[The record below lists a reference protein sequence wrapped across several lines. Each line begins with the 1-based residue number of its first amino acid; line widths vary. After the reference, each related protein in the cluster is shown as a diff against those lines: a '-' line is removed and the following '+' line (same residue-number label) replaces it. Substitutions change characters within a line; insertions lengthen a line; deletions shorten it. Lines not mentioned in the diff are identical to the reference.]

1 MFNSANSGMKF
12 RLLIPLSIIVLS
24 SPGVRAQGSHD
35 GPWWTGLSAGS
46 KLGVITGF
54 LDGMSLG
61 HNLSLM
67 GAGNSSDPGCRTTI
81 AQSYTAMRNR
91 FFQNAGPGEIVAAL
105 DDLYAD
111 SENSSIIIGRAVWIA
126 VNRLA
131 GTSDEEVQKL
141 ILQSRG
147 VNY

>member
-1 MFNSANSGMKF
+1 MKL
-12 RLLIPLSIIVLS
+12 RLFLPLALILLS
-24 SPGVRAQGSHD
+24 SHGIRAQESHD
-35 GPWWTGLSAGS
+35 GGWWTGLSHGS

-54 LDGMSLG
+54 LDGMALG

-67 GAGNSSDPGCRTTI
+67 GAGNSTDPGCRTTI
-81 AQSYTAMRNR
+81 AQSYTSVRNR
-91 FFQNAGPGEIVAAL
+91 YFQNVGPDDVVAAL

-111 SENSSIIIGRAVWIA
+111 GENSSIIIGRAVWIA

-131 GTSDEEVQKL
+131 GTGDEEIQKL

>member
-1 MFNSANSGMKF
+1 MFNNGNPGM
-12 RLLIPLSIIVLS
+12 RLRMLLPLAIVVLS
-24 SPGVRAQGSHD
+24 SAGALAQESHD
-35 GPWWTGLSAGS
+35 GTWWTGLSGGS

-54 LDGMSLG
+54 LDGMALG

-67 GAGNSSDPGCRTTI
+67 GAGNSTDPGCRMTI
-81 AQSYTAMRNR
+81 AQSYTSVRIR
-91 FFQNAGPGEIVAAL
+91 FFQNVGPGDIVATL

-111 SENSSIIIGRAVWIA
+111 SENSSIIVGRAVWIA

-131 GTSDEEVQKL
+131 GSSDEDVQKL